1 MSAMFRLPRTY
12 FCPALPRS
20 PARMWPRA
28 TSRTW
33 TMFSPVSS
41 EPTILPLRKST
52 IICPV
57 GAIERAR
64 VPGPQ
69 TVIGGDVIDTS
80 RARHRGA
87 ERVAVEQIALG
98 DLDAAAFEGPPVAPR
113 AREHAHGAAIGEKL
127 ADEIGADEPGPP

>member
-1 MSAMFRLPRTY
+1 MRGRFEDVAG
-12 FCPALPRS
+12 A
-20 PARMWPRA
+20 
-28 TSRTW
+28 
-33 TMFSPVSS
+33 VD
-41 EPTILPLRKST
+41 
-52 IICPV
+52 V
-57 GAIERAR
+57 GAIELAR

-113 AREHAHGAAIGEKL
+113 AHEHAHGAAIGEKL
-127 ADEIGADEPGPP
+127 ADEIGADEPGPPRDERVHQRGSCSTGAR